1 MARSPSSGSA
11 GAVPEPKSPG
21 GDSGASELPFE
32 QALERL
38 EQIVGRLEE
47 GDLELEESLSVFE
60 EGVRLVQSC
69 SGQLDVAERRIEVLT
84 REGADWIAR
93 PFEGGDSGDQSG

>member
-1 MARSPSSGSA
+1 M
-11 GAVPEPKSPG
+11 
-21 GDSGASELPFE
+21 PFE
-32 QALERL
+32 QALGRL

-84 REGADWIAR
+84 REGADWIAS
-93 PFEGGDSGDQSG
+93 PFEGGGSQDESG